1 MAARIIPFEENVVA
15 KLITITA
22 TDATPEGCILQ
33 AGQGV
38 TFTNNSGSPVT
49 ITFTPPNMFGST
61 INLTAS
67 APGNSYTAPAPTGS
81 GSVNYYVTVG
91 ANPNPNGPYAI
102 QAGAGPMVVVVSGTV
117 GNEKVSPDPVAIP
130 VGGTLQMNP
139 SSSTNKYG
147 IGSWTNGDP
156 FVVPLITV
164 DSTPHT
170 DNPSD
175 GPGQFPYTATRTSI
189 EKGAG
194 NGKGTVIVRST

>member
-1 MAARIIPFEENVVA
+1 MAARVIPYEENLVA
-15 KLITITA
+15 KTVTITA

-49 ITFTPPNMFGST
+49 ITFNPTNMFGAS

-67 APGNSYTAPAPTGS
+67 APGNSYTAPGPAGS
-81 GSVNYYVTVG
+81 GSVNYYITVG

-102 QAGAGPMVVVVSGTV
+102 QAGAGPMYVVVSGSV

-139 SSSTNKYG
+139 SLSTNKYSVG
-147 IGSWTNGDP
+147 TWTNGDP
-156 FVVPLITV
+156 FIVPLTTV

-170 DNPSD
+170 DNTSD

-189 EKGAG
+189 EGGGG